1 MLVLKT
7 VLLWQGRIV
16 LLFLLDMAHIKVRF
30 TEELGGLELIG
41 LFEVHTL
48 HSGCFRWCEVSCC
61 LSADPTC
68 SHIGNLGGRNQTVH
82 LLIIRGRDTLIIDA
96 DTLCSLLHLAKDVI
110 LQPFQ
115 RFLVSGRTRKNIT
128 TDGDDLAFK
137 NLQYR

>member
-30 TEELGGLELIG
+30 TEELGGLKLIG

-48 HSGCFRWCEVSCC
+48 HSGSFSRRKISCR
-61 LSADPTC
+61 LTADPSR
-68 SHIGNLGGRNQTVH
+68 SHIGNLRRRHQTVH
-82 LLIIRGRDTLIIDA
+82 LLIIGSRDSLIIDA
-96 DTLCSLLHLAKDVI
+96 DALCGLLDLAEDVI

-115 RFLVSGRTRKNIT
+115 RFLVSRRTSKNIT
-128 TDGDDLAFK
+128 TDRNDLWFK
-137 NLQYR
+137 NL